1 MAKKSKAA
9 KKKQAKART
18 AVAAGRETTQ
28 VAVPDEPAPAPRPKP
43 KPVPSKSKGP
53 SLSER
58 MGGGPAVWWSKSV
71 QFFREVKVELK
82 KVTWPSRKEALASTS
97 VVVALVLLSA
107 IFLGLVDLGL
117 SRLIRTVIG

>member
-9 KKKQAKART
+9 RKKQAKAR
-18 AVAAGRETTQ
+18 AAAGTGRELAQAAAPAT
-28 VAVPDEPAPAPRPKP
+28 PAPAPKPKPAQPKP
-43 KPVPSKSKGP
+43 KGP
-53 SLSER
+53 GLAER
-58 MGGGPAVWWSKSV
+58 MGGGPAVWWAKSV

>member
-9 KKKQAKART
+9 KKKQVRAR
-18 AVAAGRETTQ
+18 VAAGAEREVAQ
-28 VAVPDEPAPAPRPKP
+28 VEAPAKPAPAPRAKP
-43 KPVPSKSKGP
+43 KPAPTKPKGP
-53 SLSER
+53 ALSER
-58 MGGGPAVWWSKSV
+58 MGGGPAVWWSKSA

-107 IFLGLVDLGL
+107 FFLGLVDLGL